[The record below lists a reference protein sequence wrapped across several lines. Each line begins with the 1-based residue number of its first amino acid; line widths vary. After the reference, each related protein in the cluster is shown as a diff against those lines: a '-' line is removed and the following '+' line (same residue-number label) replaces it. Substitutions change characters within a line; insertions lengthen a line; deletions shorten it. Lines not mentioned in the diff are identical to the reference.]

1 MNIIT
6 NKVNYYYPFLY
17 DTEKVNSEKNIK
29 IKKVRN
35 LEFFNH
41 IENYLNMNNT
51 NSNEPP
57 FGISVKE
64 NAFKGIIVERDSE
77 KENLYV
83 EDIKIYFFREN
94 LAILSI
100 EVGFQRT
107 MIERIPKIISNLAW
121 LDRKNIKLTK
131 KISPFGFVQEIEG
144 KIDGF
149 EEFRNE
155 YMTIVFHEKNN
166 KTYVKGFDL
175 KLNSE
180 NKKINEALKVNYS
193 NYKDSMTKTNLN
205 DFISTYINKYSLR
218 DNLNP
223 FSLKKLKTYIV
234 KYEDQI
240 DYSFINSLLLLT
252 NYNKQEQKLTL
263 SNKQYDLTET
273 ISIYANELCTIVCG
287 KNENTDYMNK
297 SFIENYLTKYYY
309 VNLIVNFQ
317 RFKLLNLI
325 YKSTILDIEAL
336 KNDSADENKLYK
348 ITELKDNIIYFIT
361 RLDYSNISNNPVIN
375 TFYKVSREQLDI
387 KNLLS
392 EIDNVINKLDSEKEK
407 IVEYQEEKREKQKE
421 KWITRLGIAIAVIS
435 VPWFELYD
443 RISSFFK

>member
-1 MNIIT
+1 
-6 NKVNYYYPFLY
+6 
-17 DTEKVNSEKNIK
+17 
-29 IKKVRN
+29 
-35 LEFFNH
+35 
-41 IENYLNMNNT
+41 
-51 NSNEPP
+51 
-57 FGISVKE
+57 
-64 NAFKGIIVERDSE
+64 
-77 KENLYV
+77 
-83 EDIKIYFFREN
+83 
-94 LAILSI
+94 
-100 EVGFQRT
+100 
-107 MIERIPKIISNLAW
+107 
-121 LDRKNIKLTK
+121 
-131 KISPFGFVQEIEG
+131 
-144 KIDGF
+144 
-149 EEFRNE
+149 
-155 YMTIVFHEKNN
+155 
-166 KTYVKGFDL
+166 
-175 KLNSE
+175 
-180 NKKINEALKVNYS
+180 
-193 NYKDSMTKTNLN
+193 
-205 DFISTYINKYSLR
+205 
-218 DNLNP
+218 
-223 FSLKKLKTYIV
+223 
-234 KYEDQI
+234 
-240 DYSFINSLLLLT
+240 
-252 NYNKQEQKLTL
+252 
-263 SNKQYDLTET
+263 
-273 ISIYANELCTIVCG
+273 
-287 KNENTDYMNK
+287 MNK

>member
-205 DFISTYINKYSLR
+205 DFIN
-218 DNLNP
+218 
-223 FSLKKLKTYIV
+223 
-234 KYEDQI
+234 
-240 DYSFINSLLLLT
+240 
-252 NYNKQEQKLTL
+252 
-263 SNKQYDLTET
+263 
-273 ISIYANELCTIVCG
+273 
-287 KNENTDYMNK
+287 
-297 SFIENYLTKYYY
+297 
-309 VNLIVNFQ
+309 
-317 RFKLLNLI
+317 
-325 YKSTILDIEAL
+325 IL
-336 KNDSADENKLYK
+336 
-348 ITELKDNIIYFIT
+348 
-361 RLDYSNISNNPVIN
+361 
-375 TFYKVSREQLDI
+375 
-387 KNLLS
+387 
-392 EIDNVINKLDSEKEK
+392 
-407 IVEYQEEKREKQKE
+407 
-421 KWITRLGIAIAVIS
+421 
-435 VPWFELYD
+435 
-443 RISSFFK
+443 